1 MSTAPDD
8 SLMARVAIGDD
19 EALLALYDRHSAR
32 VYGLALRMLHDAMS
46 AEEITQDVF
55 LRIKS
60 RARSYSAQRG
70 ALIVWMLT
78 ITRNAVLDRIR
89 YENRRPQL
97 NDDDDPD
104 EAWMKL
110 ADAASDTDEARWRSL
125 AFALRSLEEERRKV
139 IELAYYH
146 GLSHSEIAEELQCPI
161 GTVKTRLRLG
171 MQDLRR
177 IWLSPEADTDGDRSA
192 GASGDV

>member
-1 MSTAPDD
+1 
-8 SLMARVAIGDD
+8 MARVAIGDD
-19 EALLALYDRHSAR
+19 EALLALYDRHGAR

-55 LRIKS
+55 LKIKS

-104 EAWMKL
+104 EAWLKL

-146 GLSHSEIAEELQCPI
+146 GLSHSEIAEELQCPL

-192 GASGDV
+192 GASGGV

>member
-19 EALLALYDRHSAR
+19 EALLALYDRHGAR

-55 LRIKS
+55 LKIKS

-70 ALIVWMLT
+70 TLVVWMLT

-104 EAWMKL
+104 EAWLKL

-146 GLSHSEIAEELQCPI
+146 GLSHSEIAEELQCPL

-192 GASGDV
+192 GASGGV

>member
-1 MSTAPDD
+1 MSTATDD

-19 EALLALYDRHSAR
+19 DALLALYDRHGSR
-32 VYGLALRMLHDAMS
+32 VYGLALRMLRDPLS

-55 LRIKS
+55 MKVKS
-60 RARSYSAQRG
+60 RARTYSAQRG
-70 ALIVWMLT
+70 VLIVWLLT
-78 ITRNAVLDRIR
+78 ITRNAALDQIR
-89 YENRRPQL
+89 FQNRRPPL
-97 NDDDDPD
+97 DDDDPD
-104 EAWMKL
+104 ETWLSL
-110 ADAASDTDEARWRSL
+110 ADAASNTDEARWRSL
-125 AFALRSLEEERRKV
+125 AFALRSLEENRRQA

-146 GLSHSEIAEELQCPI
+146 GLSHSEIAEHLGCPI

-177 IWLSPEADTDGDRSA
+177 IWLSSAGDLEASTSS